1 MRKLC
6 LLLVFLVP
14 GLLLSAPIVPN
25 TQGFNMVGYVGKSV
39 NLSITLDD
47 TEMYRQSQV
56 WSFDMLDPR
65 VQRLEGA
72 SLINGTGFRFASWSL
87 TYNSNQI
94 ILRVSHDE
102 LQNEAD
108 LTKSVDYTLA
118 IECSKTAFNLG
129 ETYKFGKVLTAE
141 DGVVS
146 IDFSTFGD
154 PNQIA
159 INNYGLFI
167 RLNATQADINAL
179 PDGVYF
185 STINLEVVSV

>member
-94 ILRVSHDE
+94 ILRVSHDR

-108 LTKSVDYTLA
+108 LTKSVDYALA

-129 ETYKFGKVLTAE
+129 ETYKFGKIVFANE
-141 DGVVS
+141 VVS

-167 RLNATQADINAL
+167 RLNATKADINDL

>member
-108 LTKSVDYTLA
+108 LTKSVDYALA

-129 ETYKFGKVLTAE
+129 ETYKFGKIVLANE
-141 DGVVS
+141 VVS

-167 RLNATQADINAL
+167 RLNATKADINDL